1 MRQQAA
7 SAALATVA
15 RGPAIERG
23 NHPRF
28 QRRPAPVESQADSR
42 LVARAVAAAKQGDRD
57 AVQFLYA
64 RYADNVYGYVC
75 SIVRDDHEAEDIT
88 QNVFLK
94 LITVIGKYE
103 ERSVPFL
110 AWVLRVA
117 RNVAVDH
124 MRQRRAFPCAEV
136 RDPDV
141 GTAAAELHR
150 TQTLRDAL
158 DTLPCE
164 QREVLVLRHLV
175 GLSPGEIAERLGKT
189 EGSVHALHHRGRRA
203 AQRELR
209 RMEGAPATRAS

>member
-1 MRQQAA
+1 MAEQAA
-7 SAALATVA
+7 AFAAASTSRPMA
-15 RGPAIERG
+15 RDRSM
-23 NHPRF
+23 PRF
-28 QRRPAPVESQADSR
+28 HRRPAPAESIADTR
-42 LVARAVAAAKQGDRD
+42 LVARAVAAAKRGDRD
-57 AVQFLYA
+57 AVQFLYS

-75 SIVRDDHEAEDIT
+75 SIVRDEHEAEDIT

-94 LITVIGKYE
+94 LLTVIGKYE

-136 RDPDV
+136 RDP
-141 GTAAAELHR
+141 ELDPDEGDGQRSH
-150 TQTLRDAL
+150 TLRDAL
-158 DTLPCE
+158 TTLPTE

-209 RMEGAPATRAS
+209 RMEGAPATRG